1 VNPFNPEAGETP
13 APDDPVDLAF
23 AELSAKVIWRAFP
36 YFAWRYGE
44 RGARFGRSDAGYLV
58 TLADVTEDLAIT
70 QIDWLAKLL
79 AARGMPSVLL
89 EYQLE
94 HLARLASRQQRPSEP
109 RLRSLA
115 AHLRRRRSTVMPVQ
129 VVLECERL
137 CRAAAAG
144 QPRRH
149 GVGRL
154 IAFAVAD
161 GALGFGAHDQALVRW
176 FSDTDPDDL
185 AWARACAAARD
196 LALSSVNSV
205 AGSSR

>member
-13 APDDPVDLAF
+13 APHDPVDVAI
-23 AELSAKVIWRAFP
+23 AEQSARVLWRAFP

-44 RGARFGRSDAGYLV
+44 RGARFGRSDAGYLL
-58 TLADVTEDLAIT
+58 TLADVPEAFALS

-79 AARGMPSVLL
+79 AARGMPSILL

-94 HLARLASRQQRPSEP
+94 HLARLTSRRQRPGAS

-115 AHLRRRRSTVMPVQ
+115 AHLRHGRLAVMDIQ
-129 VVLECERL
+129 VALECERL
-137 CRAAAAG
+137 GGAAARG
-144 QPRRH
+144 QRRRH

-154 IAFAVAD
+154 IASAVAD
-161 GALGFGAHDQALVRW
+161 VSLGFGEHAQALTRW
-176 FSDTDPDDL
+176 FCDTDPDDV

-196 LALSSVNSV
+196 LAVSSVKSGGGI
-205 AGSSR
+205 AR

>member
-13 APDDPVDLAF
+13 APDDPVDLAI
-23 AELSAKVIWRAFP
+23 AEQSARVIWRAFP

-44 RGARFGRSDAGYLV
+44 RGARFGRSDAGYLL
-58 TLADVTEDLAIT
+58 TLADVPEDLAFT
-70 QIDWLAKLL
+70 QIEWLAKLL

-94 HLARLASRQQRPSEP
+94 HLARLASRKQRPSEP

-115 AHLRRRRSTVMPVQ
+115 AYLRRRRATVMPIH

-137 CRAAAAG
+137 CRAAAG
-144 QPRRH
+144 GRPRRH

-161 GALGFGAHDQALVRW
+161 GAFGFGAHDQALTQW
-176 FSDTDPDDL
+176 FSDTDPVDV

-196 LALSSVNSV
+196 LALSSVKSDE
-205 AGSSR
+205 GSSP